1 MKKLKIS
8 LDKLIRREI
17 DKLDLNFSQKID
29 TINYC
34 NNDYKL
40 TSPLEVE
47 GNVSNTNRGMYIDV
61 DVKFTILDNCSRCLE
76 EIEVPIAYSIQGF
89 LVKENFD
96 EDSFED
102 DDAFIYDGF
111 DLDIKYLLEVT
122 LDFNMPY
129 RTLCKEDCEG
139 LCQECG
145 ANLNYE
151 ECSCSEIANDEEI
164 IDPRF
169 AKLKDIFK
177 ND

>member
-1 MKKLKIS
+1 MQIN
-8 LDKLIRREI
+8 LDKLTRREI

-34 NNDYKL
+34 ENSYKL
-40 TSPLEVE
+40 ASPINVE
-47 GNVSNTNRGMYIDV
+47 GKVSNTNKGLYLDV
-61 DVKFTILDNCSRCLE
+61 NVEFTIVENCARCLE
-76 EIEVPIAYSIQGF
+76 EVEVPIAYSIEGF
-89 LVKENFD
+89 LVKEDFD

-102 DDAFIYDGF
+102 DDAFIFDGQE
-111 DLDIKYLLEVT
+111 LDIVDIICQT
-122 LDFNMPY
+122 MDFKMPP
-129 RTLCKEDCEG
+129 RVLCNEDCEG
-139 LCQECG
+139 LCLGCG
-145 ANLNYE
+145 VNLNKQ